1 MNAKDKLRFEVFNLE
16 EGNGYGLP
24 AGQYELKMLSDLISA
39 NIAICQKSVLSSS
52 EAAAYLGVSLST
64 LYKMTHRQQIPCSK
78 PLGKL
83 LYFSRVELEQW
94 MMRNRLATA
103 EELQDKAQTY
113 CSISK
118 KKGGTK

>member
-1 MNAKDKLRFEVFNLE
+1 MNNNEI
-16 EGNGYGLP
+16 
-24 AGQYELKMLSDLISA
+24 KMLSDLISA

-83 LYFSRVELEQW
+83 CTLAEL
-94 MMRNRLATA
+94 NL
-103 EELQDKAQTY
+103 
-113 CSISK
+113 SI
-118 KKGGTK
+118 G